1 MRVYT
6 NSLGITCIEPAEG
19 CLLKKGNQTFK
30 KVYLG
35 KNDRTE
41 LYEEIKDESYEPKV
55 DSIQS
60 LGEPISGLTIL
71 NDECILVSPNGNQ
84 FKLTISDDGTLSTKR
99 I

>member
-30 KVYLG
+30 KVYLS
-35 KNDRTE
+35 KNDRAE
-41 LYEEIKDESYEPKV
+41 LYEEVKDETIKETKPEKSDGLGGV
-55 DSIQS
+55 SIVN
-60 LGEPISGLTIL
+60 GECVLT
-71 NDECILVSPNGNQ
+71 SPNGNQ
-84 FKLTISDDGTLSTKR
+84 FKLTVSDDGALITKK